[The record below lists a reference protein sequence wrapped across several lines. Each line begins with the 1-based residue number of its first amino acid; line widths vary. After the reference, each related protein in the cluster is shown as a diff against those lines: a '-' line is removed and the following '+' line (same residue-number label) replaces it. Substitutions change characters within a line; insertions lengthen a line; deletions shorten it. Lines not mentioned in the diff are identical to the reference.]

1 MQALDKERSE
11 VAASTNNG
19 RGPGRV
25 SWSIGCKTCFS
36 LFLWRQAKLWSR
48 NQEEKKKR
56 SNLIKEVEGLK
67 TIYKGNISLSRFLS
81 EWHQLDLHS
90 YHGCMNKYRTFSKLK
105 IMNSKASHAACHQQH
120 PALNIHHPDKC
131 SLVGRCPPSPTF
143 PSTHSWSFLP
153 ASACHTASYVK
164 WAALHGCAPQ
174 QICPKKK
181 MRGCEGEGA
190 VSKQTNTKIQ
200 YITEHIYSE
209 GGDLWEEEWL
219 NTRQLRS
226 TNVLK
231 KLFPSS
237 LFICVPPL

>member
-19 RGPGRV
+19 SGPGRV

-36 LFLWRQAKLWSR
+36 FVKQKSGG
-48 NQEEKKKR
+48 EKKR
-56 SNLIKEVEGLK
+56 SNLIKEVEGWK
-67 TIYKGNISLSRFLS
+67 TIYKGNISFSRFLS

-90 YHGCMNKYRTFSKLK
+90 YHSCMNKYRTFSKLK

-143 PSTHSWSFLP
+143 PSTYSWSFLP

-164 WAALHGCAPQ
+164 
-174 QICPKKK
+174 
-181 MRGCEGEGA
+181 
-190 VSKQTNTKIQ
+190 
-200 YITEHIYSE
+200 
-209 GGDLWEEEWL
+209 
-219 NTRQLRS
+219 
-226 TNVLK
+226 
-231 KLFPSS
+231 
-237 LFICVPPL
+237 